1 MIINEYYETARPFY
15 QNKAPVGMM
24 YKIYTITIQS
34 LSGAGGSGGIDNEF
48 GLYADYMS
56 NQLEA
61 ITVKGQ
67 PTHNNLIAPFTFQT
81 DTQAFF
87 DFSNSPI
94 KTKYLT
100 GLFGSTSPACTC
112 IVTISCDLV
121 PYDKATMTIDALVRE
136 RKA

>member
-1 MIINEYYETARPFY
+1 MVQI
-15 QNKAPVGMM
+15 KAPVGMM

-34 LSGAGGSGGIDNEF
+34 LSGAGGSGGADNEF
-48 GLYADYMS
+48 ALYADYM
-56 NQLEA
+56 NTELETR
-61 ITVKGQ
+61 TVKGQ
-67 PTHNNLIAPFTFQT
+67 PSYNNMIAPFTFQT

-100 GLFGSTSPACTC
+100 GLFGSLSPAVTC

-121 PYDKATMTIDALVRE
+121 PYDKAAMTLDALVRE
-136 RKA
+136 HKA